1 MNKREGCASSSL
13 VTATFFQKNEPNLS
27 HSNIFDVFYMISCF
41 LHNFLLFVEKL
52 QPFYIEMAPSRSP
65 QALQHFW
72 YVFYFVTLSPFL
84 VEKLQAFYIGIAPS
98 SSPQALQ
105 HSWYWF
111 YFVMCLHPVSF
122 FCWKTPGLLHR
133 NGSQKDPPSLTAT
146 FQGISKNHPEAPKDR
161 QGAPK
166 SSQGA
171 PRDPPGALQSS
182 QRHSKSPQGRP
193 KSSQATTKP
202 PNQLFLCVVCLW

>member
-1 MNKREGCASSSL
+1 MKKWYKHKKCCCGIGHARFSEKCCCNQRTGGVPLPFVHLGTIKIAFIYETIGFISKIHFHVPRMNKREGYPSSSL

-27 HSNIFDVFYMISCF
+27 HSNIFDVFYMISYF
-41 LHNFLLFVEKL
+41 LHNFLFVVEQL
-52 QPFYIEMAPSRSP
+52 QPFYIEMAPLRSP

-72 YVFYFVTLSPFL
+72 YVFYFVTLSPFV

-122 FCWKTPGLLHR
+122 FVLKNSR
-133 NGSQKDPPSLTAT
+133 PSA
-146 FQGISKNHPEAPKDR
+146 
-161 QGAPK
+161 
-166 SSQGA
+166 
-171 PRDPPGALQSS
+171 
-182 QRHSKSPQGRP
+182 
-193 KSSQATTKP
+193 
-202 PNQLFLCVVCLW
+202 